1 MERSPK
7 DVSCCA
13 PKSCADVKVQQRPV
27 RTRPARRGGRARR
40 AGGPSAPPGLAAL
53 PVDQRG
59 LLLLGQGLPL
69 LPVLPA
75 AVQQGEAVLRHAR
88 QGLRGERERTLG
100 GSRQPGRCPSPG
112 RRPRATSLP
121 RAVRAGW
128 GSARCDRWRVRL
140 SRYAAQG
147 KHTVRAEAPDPG
159 GRPGHVTVL
168 PGAPALGLPR
178 WSPHDGFTRCANI
191 DFHPRSQQ

>member
-1 MERSPK
+1 M
-7 DVSCCA
+7 
-13 PKSCADVKVQQRPV
+13 QQRPV

-88 QGLRGERERTLG
+88 QGLRGERADTRWQPAAGKVPVPRPAPEGHLPPTRGAGRLGVRTL
-100 GSRQPGRCPSPG
+100 
-112 RRPRATSLP
+112 
-121 RAVRAGW
+121 
-128 GSARCDRWRVRL
+128 
-140 SRYAAQG
+140 
-147 KHTVRAEAPDPG
+147 
-159 GRPGHVTVL
+159 
-168 PGAPALGLPR
+168 
-178 WSPHDGFTRCANI
+178 
-191 DFHPRSQQ
+191 